1 MILSSVLGK
10 RRGTTYAGPVEDREA
25 PSPELTPTL
34 VAEATT
40 QPAGVVGFMLEG
52 IDTVGWP
59 PIASVVDAGVGKV
72 DCGVSDTVVVTVEKT
87 V

>member
-1 MILSSVLGK
+1 LAD
-10 RRGTTYAGPVEDREA
+10 T
-25 PSPELTPTL
+25 

-40 QPAGVVGFMLEG
+40 QPAGVVGSTLVVEEG
-52 IDTVGWP
+52 IYTVGWP
-59 PIASVVDAGVGKV
+59 LVASVADAGVGEF